1 MALAKIGEYIEID
14 EFTVAPV
21 IGYKSTGG
29 NVRDGFIYHAAHQK
43 DGKWFISHPTDDH
56 GVDIEVEQSTVT
68 EMFDV
73 LKSKDI

>member
-43 DGKWFISHPTDDH
+43 DGQW
-56 GVDIEVEQSTVT
+56 
-68 EMFDV
+68 
-73 LKSKDI
+73 